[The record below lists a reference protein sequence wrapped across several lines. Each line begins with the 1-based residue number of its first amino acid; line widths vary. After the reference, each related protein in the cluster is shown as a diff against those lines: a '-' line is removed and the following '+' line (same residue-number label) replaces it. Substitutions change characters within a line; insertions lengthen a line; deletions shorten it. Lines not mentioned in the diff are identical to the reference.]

1 MVSCKTKLN
10 ERTLDFIGPSKKT
23 EYGGNNMHVL
33 DSRVIC
39 YPTRLDIGI
48 GTGPSGVAVG
58 SRKQNKCGIIFMCS
72 LYKKSEGVCE
82 MRESNGPYL

>member
-1 MVSCKTKLN
+1 MKSKL
-10 ERTLDFIGPSKKT
+10 RTLDFIGPSEKT

-72 LYKKSEGVCE
+72 LYKESEGVCE

>member
-1 MVSCKTKLN
+1 M
-10 ERTLDFIGPSKKT
+10 RTLDFIGPSEKS
-23 EYGGNNMHVL
+23 EYSRNNNEENEVALPNMPAP

-48 GTGPSGVAVG
+48 RTGRSQ
-58 SRKQNKCGIIFMCS
+58 KQNKCGIIFMCS
-72 LYKKSEGVCE
+72 LYKESEGVCE